1 MPFGSDTHT
10 QTNPVFNL
18 WLNQWRLSILDSES
32 ATPVLA
38 FVIDSMLAQSGQQQF
53 WQHLEQFLSIEAKGS
68 LVHSAAVDSSIATMD
83 ALEGVKDPD
92 SRRQL
97 AKRAGQL
104 PPQEAKYLLEYLS
117 RSHSLQSG
125 NATFWRIVE
134 QAILPGER
142 QKVTPHIRLM

>member
-10 QTNPVFNL
+10 QTSPVFNL

-32 ATPVLA
+32 AAHVLTL
-38 FVIDSMLAQSGQQQF
+38 VIDSMLVESGQQQF

-83 ALEGVKDPD
+83 ALEGAKDPD

-97 AKRAGQL
+97 AERAGQL
-104 PPQEAKYLLEYLS
+104 QPQGAKCLLS
-117 RSHSLQSG
+117 RSHSLESG

-142 QKVTPHIRLM
+142 QKVTPRIRLM